1 MITIPVRFHLVEKLY
16 AMAANMK
23 NHIGFLLIFFLMF
36 SSCES
41 PDSGPQRIAL
51 DGYFDPDTQSY
62 AFVIPNLKPV
72 SGVVGLSAKD
82 CAVCHQSIYE
92 EWQNSTHASALRD
105 IQFQS
110 EITKPDSPKW
120 LCLNCHTPLQNQRER
135 IITHLQDNDVFKPVS
150 VANPRYDP
158 ALEQEAITCAT
169 CHIRMDE
176 ASDESYIIGP
186 NGSGNSPH
194 PVRQD
199 RSFLRNMCQRC
210 HNPQGEGLTPNLIC
224 WFYTTDELAEGQP
237 HLNEKFGREMDC
249 VDCHMPEKQRL
260 VADIYPN
267 LPEQQVNQHHWT
279 GSGIPKW
286 YEGYDSL
293 LSRGYKS
300 GLDVAFDF
308 SNAVADSLPITV
320 LLTNARAGHYLPSGD
335 PERFLLVVANL
346 YDRAGELT
354 AQDKYRI
361 GQDWIWNPARKMG
374 DNRLK
379 QGETRRWRPAISAG
393 VTANNTLEVLVLH
406 VRLNTETAEYIVA
419 AENVDEKLFE
429 NGQHYVSNAIDYY
442 PFASFIYKATID
454 LKSRQLTIA
463 SPEVLIALSKLEKGK
478 SLDERLY

>member
-1 MITIPVRFHLVEKLY
+1 MVDKWYVKL
-16 AMAANMK
+16 ADMK
-23 NHIGFLLIFFLMF
+23 NCIFIVLICFVSF
-36 SSCES
+36 SGCES
-41 PDSGPQRIAL
+41 PDGMPQRIAL

-72 SGVVGLSAKD
+72 SGVAGLSAKD
-82 CAVCHQSIYE
+82 CAVCHQTIYK

-105 IQFQS
+105 IQFHS

-150 VANPRYDP
+150 VANPHYDP

-169 CHIRMDE
+169 CHIRKDE
-176 ASDESYIIGP
+176 ESGESYIIGP

-237 HLNEKFGREMDC
+237 HLREKFDREFDC

-260 VADIYPN
+260 VADIYTN

-286 YEGYDSL
+286 FEGYDSL

-308 SNAVADSLPITV
+308 KKSTEDSLPLTV
-320 LLTNARAGHYLPSGD
+320 LLTNARSGHYLPSGD
-335 PERFLLVVANL
+335 PERFLLAVASL
-346 YDRAGELT
+346 YDNAGKLI

-379 QGETRRWRPAISAG
+379 QGETRHWRPAIS
-393 VTANNTLEVLVLH
+393 TNNNDIKTVEIIVLH
-406 VRLNTETAEYIVA
+406 VRLNTNTAKYIIA
-419 AENVDEKLFE
+419 AENVDEKLFA

-442 PFASFIYKATID
+442 PFASFIYKATIN
-454 LKSRQLTIA
+454 LNSRQATVA
-463 SPEVLIALSKLEKGK
+463 SSEELIELSKLEKGK